1 MIVRVLERVLVSVSV
16 MVLVLGIGCGKK
28 EAEEGPALQP
38 MTEPWSDDFER
49 PELGPD
55 WNATGEGYALVNGA
69 LEAHGAHNRPL
80 WLRRALPRDAVI
92 ELDAWSTSPDGDI
105 KVELYGDGKSYDP
118 NRGGYTA
125 TSYVA
130 VMGGWKNTKS
140 QIARLD
146 EHGKDIVS
154 RAAPKVGPNRRYH
167 WKFVRQGGRLDWFVD
182 DMETPFLTLE
192 DPHPLEGPGHSFFA
206 VGNWETDTWFD
217 NLRVTP
223 LR

>member
-1 MIVRVLERVLVSVSV
+1 MSVMV
-16 MVLVLGIGCGKK
+16 KVKVIAMVLVLGGACGGQK
-28 EAEEGPALQP
+28 EEKPAPPAEPITAA
-38 MTEPWSDDFER
+38 WSDDFER
-49 PELGPD
+49 ADVGPD
-55 WNATGEGYALVNGA
+55 WHATGGSYALVNGA
-69 LEAHGAHNRPL
+69 LNAVGAHNRPL

-118 NRGGYTA
+118 NKGGYTA

-130 VMGGWKNTKS
+130 VMGGWKNSKS
-140 QIARLD
+140 QIARMD

-154 RAAPKVGPNRRYH
+154 RAAPKVEPNKKYH
-167 WKFVRQGGRLDWFVD
+167 WKFVRKGGRLDWFVD

-192 DPHPLEGPGHSFFA
+192 DPEPLEGAGHQHFA